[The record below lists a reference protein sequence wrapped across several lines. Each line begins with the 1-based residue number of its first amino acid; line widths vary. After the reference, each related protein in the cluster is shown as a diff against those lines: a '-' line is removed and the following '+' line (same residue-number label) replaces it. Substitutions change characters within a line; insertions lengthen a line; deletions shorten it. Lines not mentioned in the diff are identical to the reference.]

1 MKLEYEENESVYLL
15 QEQYLNLNKK
25 EAWQIDQNIY
35 QRYASEI
42 HGFRKDE
49 GIESVL
55 VSLLDKVK
63 DLKWKNKKTT
73 I

>member
-1 MKLEYEENESVYLL
+1 M
-15 QEQYLNLNKK
+15 NLNKK
-25 EAWQIDQNIY
+25 GEARQKYQNIY
-35 QRYASEI
+35 QRRASEI

-63 DLKWKNKKTT
+63 DLKWNKKKA
-73 I
+73 INLALD